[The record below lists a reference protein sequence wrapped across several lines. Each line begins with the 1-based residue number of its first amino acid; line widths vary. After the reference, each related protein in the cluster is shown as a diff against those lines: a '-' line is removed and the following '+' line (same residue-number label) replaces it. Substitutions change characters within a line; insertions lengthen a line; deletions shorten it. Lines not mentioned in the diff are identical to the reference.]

1 MARNDDKFPK
11 QGRRGFTG
19 VDTLRAGTTLVQAR
33 SKRIRSTMSSPSG
46 PQPPF
51 SNDPQQ
57 FQPQPGQPGQ
67 PGQFPPPGDPNQAGG
82 FPQGGGFPP
91 GPAPQ
96 PARRGGGARR
106 AIVILV
112 VLLVVVGGLVAV
124 GIFLNRDSASSAKV
138 GDCVQQKGSDDLK
151 VVKCDSAD
159 ADYKVVGRVEDKTQT
174 EAGLNACSPFVD
186 QGAEQAYWEG
196 ESGKKG
202 LVLCLAPAK

>member
-1 MARNDDKFPK
+1 
-11 QGRRGFTG
+11 
-19 VDTLRAGTTLVQAR
+19 
-33 SKRIRSTMSSPSG
+33 MSSPSG

-57 FQPQPGQPGQ
+57 FPPPPGQ
-67 PGQFPPPGDPNQAGG
+67 PGQFPPSGDPNQAGG

-96 PARRGGGARR
+96 PVRRGGGAKR

-112 VLLVVVGGLVAV
+112 VLVVVVGGLVAL
-124 GIFLNRDSASSAKV
+124 GIFLNRDAASSAKV
-138 GDCVQQKGSDDLK
+138 GDCVSQEGSDDLK

-159 ADYKVVGRVEDKTQT
+159 ADFKVVGRVEDKTQT
-174 EAGLNACSPFVD
+174 EAGLNACGPFVE

-196 ESGKKG
+196 EPGKKG